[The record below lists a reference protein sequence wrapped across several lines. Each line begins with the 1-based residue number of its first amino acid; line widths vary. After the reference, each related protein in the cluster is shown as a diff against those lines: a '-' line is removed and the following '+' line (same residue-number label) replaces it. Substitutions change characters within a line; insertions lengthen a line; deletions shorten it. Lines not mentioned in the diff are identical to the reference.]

1 MSGSSW
7 QGSVSEERH
16 VPVLLHTAVKAVL
29 QVPNGR
35 YVDATYGRG
44 GHSAAM
50 LDAIGASGKLLAID
64 RDPEAV
70 GDARQRF
77 GNESRFEIAH
87 ANFGEL
93 GAVLNSRDWNGA
105 VNGMLADLGVSSPQL
120 DVAERGF
127 GFSRDGSLDMRM
139 DPDSGVSAAEWL
151 AQVEERELA
160 NVLKTYGEERYARRI
175 AKAIVAA
182 RDAAPLLR
190 TGQLA
195 EIIKV
200 AHPRWQRHHH
210 PATRSFQ
217 AIRIA
222 VNREFEALD
231 ALLKQAEQALCIG
244 GRIAIIS
251 FHSLE
256 DRIVKR
262 ALRIPP
268 PDPSIPRHLP
278 QPLRAPHPWKTLGK
292 AIKPSPLE
300 IENNPRSRSAVLRVA
315 ERVA

>member
-1 MSGSSW
+1 MI
-7 QGSVSEERH
+7 EARH
-16 VPVLLHTAVKAVL
+16 VPVLLHTAVEAML
-29 QVPNGR
+29 QVPDGC

-44 GHSAAM
+44 GHSAALLGGM
-50 LDAIGASGKLLAID
+50 GASGSLLAID
-64 RDPEAV
+64 RDPDAV
-70 GDARQRF
+70 RDARLRF
-77 GNESRFEIAH
+77 GGDSRFEIEQ

-93 GAVLNSRDWNGA
+93 GAVLNSRGWDGA
-105 VNGMLADLGVSSPQL
+105 VNGLLADLGVSSPQL

-127 GFSRDGSLDMRM
+127 GFSRDGDLDMRM

-175 AKAIVAA
+175 ARAIVTA
-182 RDAAPLLR
+182 RDVSPILR

-222 VNREFEALD
+222 VNREFEALE
-231 ALLKQAEQALCIG
+231 ALLKQAEQALCMG

-278 QPLRAPHPWKTLGK
+278 QPQRRTHPWRTLGK
-292 AIKPSPLE
+292 AIKPSPDE
-300 IENNPRSRSAVLRVA
+300 IESNPRCRSAVLRVA